1 MLSELLSKK
10 TGDDQNT
17 TSSSSEP
24 STTKYP
30 YTTSVVADGRRKFHT
45 TYENGVEM
53 VEEFDLQTNQLLLR
67 KRRTVSILG
76 EGTWTIE
83 IGGEVKSFNPIHD
96 LIAPSTVNPIFM
108 RKDTSTLFQWRVR
121 NCFYEP
127 NVYKVNIDHEKQEI
141 VISTT
146 NKKYYKRFSIPDM
159 KESPK
164 TKLNDESLSFKLE
177 NNTLII
183 S

>member
-96 LIAPSTVNPIFM
+96 LIAPSTVNV
-108 RKDTSTLFQWRVR
+108 SLR
-121 NCFYEP
+121 NF
-127 NVYKVNIDHEKQEI
+127 D
-141 VISTT
+141 
-146 NKKYYKRFSIPDM
+146 
-159 KESPK
+159 
-164 TKLNDESLSFKLE
+164 
-177 NNTLII
+177 
-183 S
+183 